1 MKKFIN
7 NRFQFSLM
15 LLFVIYAVGIVSVL
29 TGHADDLMK
38 LTFFNLLF
46 ATALLLFNAEEI
58 GKTYLGWFL
67 IVALAGYLVELLGIE
82 TGWVFGEYQYGSG
95 LGLKLFDVP
104 FIIGINWAVL
114 VFASAAIVNEFL
126 IPGWLKAA
134 LAATIMVLY
143 DVLLEPVAVRFDFWN
158 WNGGA
163 IPMQNYIAWWIIAF
177 LMLLGITYFTKNLKN
192 RIALYI
198 IAVQAI
204 FFIIVI
210 LQQGLTFH

>member
-1 MKKFIN
+1 MKKLIN

-15 LLFVIYAVGIVSVL
+15 LLIIIYAVGIVSVL
-29 TGHADDLMK
+29 SGHADSLMR
-38 LTFFNLLF
+38 LTFYNLLF
-46 ATALLLFNAEEI
+46 AVALLLFNAEGI
-58 GKTYLGWFL
+58 GKTYIGWFL
-67 IVALAGYLVELLGIE
+67 FVALAGYLVELLGIE

-104 FIIGINWAVL
+104 FIIGFNWAVL
-114 VFASAAIVNEFL
+114 VFASAAIVNKFS

-177 LMLLGITYFTKNLKN
+177 LMLLGITYFTKNLRN

-198 IAVQAI
+198 IAAQAI
-204 FFIIVI
+204 FFIIII
-210 LQQGLTFH
+210 LQQGLTIH